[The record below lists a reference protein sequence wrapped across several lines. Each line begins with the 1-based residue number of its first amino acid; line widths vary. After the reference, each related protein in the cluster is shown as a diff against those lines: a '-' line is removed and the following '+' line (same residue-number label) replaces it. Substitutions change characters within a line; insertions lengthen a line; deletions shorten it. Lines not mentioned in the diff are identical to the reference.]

1 MQKRVIVLLIGFI
14 VAAVGVAR
22 ADRPEPVAPRA
33 PLATLPM
40 QLGVWSGAPEP
51 PFKPRELEVLRLND
65 YVLRSY
71 SAAGHLPVGLYI
83 GFWESQ
89 RQGSSIHS
97 PQNCLPAA
105 GWQPT
110 SQSILKFPDPRQ
122 AGATAEANRYII
134 QKGLDRVLVLYWYQ
148 SHGRIVASEYWSK
161 IFLVADAVRMNRT
174 DAAIV
179 RLIVPLDSQ
188 PDAEQ
193 RAERDALA
201 FAATMLPQ
209 LDAYIPN

>member
-1 MQKRVIVLLIGFI
+1 MQKRVIVLLIGFV
-14 VAAVGVAR
+14 VAAVAVAR
-22 ADRPEPVAPRA
+22 ADRPEPIAPRA
-33 PLATLPM
+33 LLTNLPM
-40 QLGVWSGAPEP
+40 QLGDWAGISQP
-51 PFKPRELEVLRLND
+51 PFTPRELEVLRLDD
-65 YVLRSY
+65 YVVRSY
-71 SAAGHLPVGLYI
+71 ATAGHLPVGLYI
-83 GFWESQ
+83 GYWQSQ

-110 SQSILKFPDPRQ
+110 SQSILTFPDPRQ
-122 AGATAEANRYII
+122 PGATAEANRYII

-161 IFLVADAVRMNRT
+161 IYLVTDAVRMNRT

-179 RLIVPLDSQ
+179 RLTVALDGS

-193 RAERDALA
+193 RAQRDALA
-201 FAATMLPQ
+201 FASTMLPQ